1 MPLFVVVVTNWQH
14 YVNLQLPTLVP
25 LALVDDNF
33 SIFFDQAKQDPILI
47 WTAQSLNLV
56 GKSLT
61 QLLSN
66 IELFSMKFYEVSLF
80 KVETICMR
88 CIQKVSGLD

>member
-1 MPLFVVVVTNWQH
+1 MPLFVVVLTNWQH
-14 YVNLQLPTLVP
+14 LVNLQLPTLLP

-33 SIFFDQAKQDPILI
+33 SIFFEQAKQDPILI
-47 WTAQSLNLV
+47 WTVQSLNLV

-66 IELFSMKFYEVSLF
+66 IGLFSMKF
-80 KVETICMR
+80 
-88 CIQKVSGLD
+88 